1 MKKTAFALTMILVGS
16 FLLFE
21 PANAQQKRHR
31 NTTMSIDDEK
41 LIGDCEQVRIRIG
54 DGETARSELVQTLP
68 RSAAA
73 SLTVQSPQQGGIHV
87 QGWNS
92 GEYSIK
98 ACLAAAGDSAADA
111 KAILDQIKLSIQD
124 GQVILRGPKPEDWIA
139 FLIIQAPNGAV
150 LDLSSTNGPIGVNG
164 FSGSIHARNTNGPVT
179 FHDVGGQV
187 RAEVQNGPITVKS
200 SGGDFRLSAQNGP
213 LTIDLDGIQWSGGEL
228 EGHTQNGPL
237 TLKLPES
244 YQSSVR
250 VDASKHS
257 PVECLAG
264 RCRQAVRTWDR
275 PNVIQ
280 FGDAEPIIRL
290 STVNGPVTIR

>member
-124 GQVILRGPKPEDWIA
+124 GQVTVKGANPEDWIA